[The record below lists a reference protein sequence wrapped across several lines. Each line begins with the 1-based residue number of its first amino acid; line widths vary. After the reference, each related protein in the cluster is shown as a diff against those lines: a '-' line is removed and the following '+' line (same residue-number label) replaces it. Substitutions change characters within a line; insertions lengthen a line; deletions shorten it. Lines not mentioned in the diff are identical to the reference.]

1 VKAKIDRRSLI
12 QSGAVALALLVPAPP
27 GLAQDHTRESLLA
40 AQAQGAR
47 QAICPPPGTRG
58 MSLDEM
64 FDPVR
69 QQMDPVRVFDDLY
82 MLGTRTVS
90 AWALTTPDGIIL
102 FDAMLANSVVPSV
115 EQSLRRLGLDPA
127 DIKYVVVSH
136 AHNDHFGGA
145 RYLQDTY
152 GALVV
157 MSEKDWEH
165 LHTWPQL
172 GTPAPYPRKDLAV
185 RDGSTLTLGGVT
197 VRFVET
203 PGHTPGT
210 LSPIFPVRDG
220 ERTHYVGYWGASAVS
235 FLSSEGIAEYMGS
248 VDRFM
253 RADSRID
260 VPLTNHPN
268 IDGSLLKAQALATRR
283 PGDSHPF
290 VMGNDGFRH
299 WMQAI
304 HDCAGEVIDQKIAA
318 GQP

>member
-1 VKAKIDRRSLI
+1 MNTNGLGRVL
-12 QSGAVALALLVPAPP
+12 SGMAGTLALLAAPAA
-27 GLAQDHTRESLLA
+27 AQDHSRESLLA

-47 QAICPPPGTRG
+47 LAICPPPGTPG
-58 MSLDEM
+58 SSIAEM
-64 FDPVR
+64 FDPVLQR
-69 QQMDPVRVFDDLY
+69 MEPVRVFDDLY
-82 MLGTRTVS
+82 MLGMKTVS

-115 EQSLRRLGLDPA
+115 EESMRKLGLDPA
-127 DIKYVVVSH
+127 DIKYVVVTH

-145 RYLQDTY
+145 RYLQDKY

-157 MSEKDWEH
+157 MSETDWSH

-210 LSPIFPVRDG
+210 LSPIFPVHDG
-220 ERTHYVGYWGASAVS
+220 AETHHVGYWGASAVS
-235 FLSSEGIAEYMGS
+235 FLAPEGIAEYMGS

-253 RADSRID
+253 RADPRID

-268 IDGSLLKAQALATRR
+268 IDGSLLKVEALAARR
-283 PGDSHPF
+283 PGEPHPF

-299 WMQAI
+299 WMQTI
-304 HDCAGEVIDQKIAA
+304 HDCAGEVIDQKVAA
-318 GQP
+318 AAAQP